1 MTEITC
7 EMMND
12 GMVVI
17 KVAAPE
23 AEYHGELKVTA
34 EEAEAIAD
42 LIDEVL
48 SEEEEEEE
56 ET

>member
-56 ET
+56 T

>member
-1 MTEITC
+1 MTDISC
-7 EMMND
+7 EMLND

-17 KVAAPE
+17 KVSAPE
-23 AEYHGELKVTA
+23 SEYYGELKVTV